1 MANKKTLPSDPEFLL
16 QYLDDMDSDFSDED
30 FDGYV
35 EENNEGCETQAGET
49 EAMEVEEMEQEIVE
63 DQELEDFGIEETEED
78 DSPIIPPF
86 HQNTGVT
93 RDMND
98 LQPVDFF
105 FELFPQDL
113 LTYIVQESNRYGQQY
128 LMNHAAYLEEHPRA
142 RANQF
147 KRKPIVEDEIK
158 KFIALVIGMGIV
170 NMPDMQQYWST
181 SWPFTSTNFSSI
193 MSRDRFLLLLKFLHL
208 ANNTRMAAKGQRGY
222 DTLFKVRHLLT
233 TLIARYK
240 DSYRMKKEVSVDES
254 IIAYKGRLSFL
265 QYMPK
270 KPHKWGMKAWVLAE
284 AETGYTWNF
293 HLYTGK
299 EEARPAGL
307 PLGTHVV
314 IDLVK
319 DLAGKGHHIYFDNF
333 YTSPQLCKALLT
345 RGFGSCGTVRLD
357 RKEIPDSFKR
367 TVVQT
372 GEVAYYKDGHVLGLK
387 WKDKRV
393 VSLLTTIHD
402 ESMVTKSRRMK
413 GAPNGIQVIDKP
425 YGIDEYNKYMG
436 GVDKAGQLVQYYG
449 YNNFS
454 KKWWKRVFFHIIA
467 VAEGLL
473 AQTDTTFPATPSIAA
488 DTPARLLGHNHFPE
502 PSGGRHDCKTPYT
515 TSALTPYTTSTL
527 TPYTTSTL
535 APYATSTLTPYTTS
549 TLTPY
554 TTSTLTPYTTS
565 TLTPYTTST
574 LAPYTTSM
582 LTPYATST
590 LTPYATSTLTP
601 YTTSTLTPYATSTLT
616 PYTTSTLAPYTTR
629 TLTPSTTSTQ
639 TPYTTST
646 LTPYTTS
653 TLTPYATSTLTP
665 YTTNTLTPYTKS
677 MQTPYTT
684 SALTPYTTS
693 TLAPYTTST
702 LTPYTTSTLTPYTT
716 STLAPH
722 TTSTLTRYATST
734 LTPCATSMLQKSTS
748 TLTPY
753 TTSILTRYATS
764 TLTPFPTGML
774 TPHTTSMLNPYTT
787 SLTTQVCSYCNTTKT
802 RTPYN
807 TYNP

>member
-1 MANKKTLPSDPEFLL
+1 MYDKHALRANGGTIAAVVTYMSYALRTLLYTTLLSEKKHAMANKKTLPSDPEFLL

-35 EENNEGCETQAGET
+35 EENNEGCEVSGNDTCLPDVGVIISGQTQAGET

-63 DQELEDFGIEETEED
+63 DQELEDFGIEESEED

-208 ANNTRMAAKGQRGY
+208 ADNTRMAAKGQRGY

-454 KKWWKRVFFHIIA
+454 KKWWKRVFFHMLDVTLVNAYILYYKSITGKSISHLNFRIA

-473 AQTDTTFPATPSIAA
+473 AQTDTTFPATPSVAA

-502 PSGGRHDCKTPYT
+502 PSGGRHDCK
-515 TSALTPYTTSTL
+515 
-527 TPYTTSTL
+527 
-535 APYATSTLTPYTTS
+535 
-549 TLTPY
+549 
-554 TTSTLTPYTTS
+554 
-565 TLTPYTTST
+565 
-574 LAPYTTSM
+574 
-582 LTPYATST
+582 
-590 LTPYATSTLTP
+590 
-601 YTTSTLTPYATSTLT
+601 
-616 PYTTSTLAPYTTR
+616 
-629 TLTPSTTSTQ
+629 
-639 TPYTTST
+639 
-646 LTPYTTS
+646 
-653 TLTPYATSTLTP
+653 
-665 YTTNTLTPYTKS
+665 
-677 MQTPYTT
+677 
-684 SALTPYTTS
+684 
-693 TLAPYTTST
+693 
-702 LTPYTTSTLTPYTT
+702 
-716 STLAPH
+716 
-722 TTSTLTRYATST
+722 
-734 LTPCATSMLQKSTS
+734 
-748 TLTPY
+748 
-753 TTSILTRYATS
+753 
-764 TLTPFPTGML
+764 
-774 TPHTTSMLNPYTT
+774 
-787 SLTTQVCSYCNTTKT
+787 VCSNRKSGKRKTTTYRCSSCKVPLCIHPCF
-802 RTPYN
+802 RTYH
-807 TYNP
+807 TVLHY

>member
-1 MANKKTLPSDPEFLL
+1 
-16 QYLDDMDSDFSDED
+16 
-30 FDGYV
+30 
-35 EENNEGCETQAGET
+35 
-49 EAMEVEEMEQEIVE
+49 MEVEEMEQEIVE

-193 MSRDRFLLLLKFLHL
+193 MSRDRFLLLKFLHL
-208 ANNTRMAAKGQRGY
+208 ADNTRMAAKGQRGY
-222 DTLFKVRHLLT
+222 DTLFK
-233 TLIARYK
+233 
-240 DSYRMKKEVSVDES
+240 
-254 IIAYKGRLSFL
+254 
-265 QYMPK
+265 YMPK
-270 KPHKWGMKAWVLAE
+270 KPHKWGMKARVLAE

-367 TVVQT
+367 TVIQT

-454 KKWWKRVFFHIIA
+454 KKWWKRVFFHMKDNTISHIWQPA
-467 VAEGLL
+467 WHDKHI
-473 AQTDTTFPATPSIAA
+473 DT
-488 DTPARLLGHNHFPE
+488 
-502 PSGGRHDCKTPYT
+502 CV
-515 TSALTPYTTSTL
+515 TL
-527 TPYTTSTL
+527 TPQSSCLSDRNNGEGKELFSTGNKGNGDGSEWNKKVNL
-535 APYATSTLTPYTTS
+535 NGLILMMIVSPKGWAAPRGSAILGQPVGPAKQASL
-549 TLTPY
+549 
-554 TTSTLTPYTTS
+554 
-565 TLTPYTTST
+565 
-574 LAPYTTSM
+574 
-582 LTPYATST
+582 
-590 LTPYATSTLTP
+590 
-601 YTTSTLTPYATSTLT
+601 
-616 PYTTSTLAPYTTR
+616 R
-629 TLTPSTTSTQ
+629 VPSFK
-639 TPYTTST
+639 
-646 LTPYTTS
+646 
-653 TLTPYATSTLTP
+653 
-665 YTTNTLTPYTKS
+665 N
-677 MQTPYTT
+677 
-684 SALTPYTTS
+684 
-693 TLAPYTTST
+693 
-702 LTPYTTSTLTPYTT
+702 
-716 STLAPH
+716 
-722 TTSTLTRYATST
+722 
-734 LTPCATSMLQKSTS
+734 
-748 TLTPY
+748 
-753 TTSILTRYATS
+753 
-764 TLTPFPTGML
+764 
-774 TPHTTSMLNPYTT
+774 
-787 SLTTQVCSYCNTTKT
+787 
-802 RTPYN
+802 
-807 TYNP
+807 

>member
-30 FDGYV
+30 FDGYI

-208 ANNTRMAAKGQRGY
+208 ADNTRMAAKGQRGY
-222 DTLFKVRHLLT
+222 DTLFK
-233 TLIARYK
+233 
-240 DSYRMKKEVSVDES
+240 
-254 IIAYKGRLSFL
+254 
-265 QYMPK
+265 YMPK
-270 KPHKWGMKAWVLAE
+270 KPHKWGMKARVLAE

-367 TVVQT
+367 TVIQT

-454 KKWWKRVFFHIIA
+454 KKWWKRVFFHMLDVTLVNAYI
-467 VAEGLL
+467 VYYK
-473 AQTDTTFPATPSIAA
+473 SITA

-502 PSGGRHDCKTPYT
+502 PSGGRHDCKARDGQGYRHLVP
-515 TSALTPYTTSTL
+515 A
-527 TPYTTSTL
+527 
-535 APYATSTLTPYTTS
+535 
-549 TLTPY
+549 
-554 TTSTLTPYTTS
+554 
-565 TLTPYTTST
+565 
-574 LAPYTTSM
+574 
-582 LTPYATST
+582 
-590 LTPYATSTLTP
+590 
-601 YTTSTLTPYATSTLT
+601 
-616 PYTTSTLAPYTTR
+616 
-629 TLTPSTTSTQ
+629 
-639 TPYTTST
+639 
-646 LTPYTTS
+646 
-653 TLTPYATSTLTP
+653 
-665 YTTNTLTPYTKS
+665 
-677 MQTPYTT
+677 
-684 SALTPYTTS
+684 
-693 TLAPYTTST
+693 
-702 LTPYTTSTLTPYTT
+702 
-716 STLAPH
+716 
-722 TTSTLTRYATST
+722 
-734 LTPCATSMLQKSTS
+734 
-748 TLTPY
+748 
-753 TTSILTRYATS
+753 
-764 TLTPFPTGML
+764 
-774 TPHTTSMLNPYTT
+774 
-787 SLTTQVCSYCNTTKT
+787 
-802 RTPYN
+802 
-807 TYNP
+807 